1 MENNLNIVKSEFKE
15 LPNNI
20 EAEQSVIGSILVTNE
35 IFDEISTIIS
45 SINFYD
51 PMHQKIYNAI
61 ESLIYKG
68 MLANPITLK
77 NYFED
82 EKDDLDV
89 PEYLVKITKFSTSI
103 RQAIEYSKIIYDM
116 FVRRELIKI
125 SEQTIDNA
133 KITDLDS
140 SGQNIIENSERL
152 LFDLAEKGSFNSSL
166 IKFDDAMKQT
176 IEMASAAYKN
186 EGGIVGVPTGLRD
199 LDDKLGGLHQSDLI
213 IIAGRPSM
221 GKTSLA
227 TNIAFNAAKHI
238 QDNQKKS
245 SVAFFS
251 LEMSSEQLSTR
262 ILSEQARIGSNDIRR
277 GRISDEQFDQFLETS
292 KNIAELP
299 LFIDETPAISIAAMS
314 NRARRIKRLHGLD
327 MIVVDY
333 IQLMRGTTYNKD
345 GRVQE
350 ISQITQGLKAIAKE
364 LGVPVVA
371 LSQLSRQVE
380 QRDDHKPQ
388 LADLRESGSIEQ
400 DADVVM
406 FVYREGYY
414 LQRKEPREA
423 TVEHAEWQ
431 AKMNEVAHLAEII
444 IGKQRHGPIGKV
456 TLEFEKD
463 LQNLKILKLIKFK
476 YKTLMLTSLYENTI
490 LKNPKFI
497 ILILFITLISFGYYS
512 KDFRLDASSETL
524 LIEDDPDLEYLRE
537 ITNRY
542 GSKEFLVLTYTP
554 NEGMISNTSINNLL
568 SLKYKIQSLDWVHSV
583 ITLLDIPLLNNTDAP
598 LQERLKGFK
607 TLKDEDV
614 DKNRGFKEILES
626 PVFRNFVISESG
638 KTSGIIVNIKQNP
651 ILEDIENRSKKE
663 IDEHR
668 DKIKK
673 QNHKNILEI
682 RDVIKSYD
690 DVGKIYLGGI
700 PMIADDMMTF
710 IKSDIIVF
718 GLGVLLFII
727 ATLWFVF
734 KK

>member
-1 MENNLNIVKSEFKE
+1 MENNLSIVKDNFKE

-20 EAEQSVIGSILVTNE
+20 EAEQAVIGSILVTNE
-35 IFDEISTIIS
+35 IFDEISVIVS
-45 SINFYD
+45 NINFYD
-51 PMHQKIYNAI
+51 PMHQKIFNAI

-82 EKDDLDV
+82 EKDDLNI
-89 PEYLVKITKFSTSI
+89 PEYLVKITKFSTSA

-125 SEQTIDNA
+125 SEQTIDTA
-133 KITDLDS
+133 KLNDLDTN
-140 SGQNIIENSERL
+140 GQNIIENSERL

-166 IKFDDAMKQT
+166 VKFDDAMKQT

-227 TNIAFNAAKHI
+227 TNIAFHAANNI
-238 QDNQKKS
+238 QDSGRKS

-262 ILSEQARIGSNDIRR
+262 ILSEQAQISSNDIRR
-277 GRISDEQFDQFLETS
+277 GRISNEQFDQFLETS

-327 MIVVDY
+327 LVVVDY
-333 IQLMRGTTYNKD
+333 IQLMRGAFNNKD

-406 FVYREGYY
+406 FVYRESYY
-414 LQRKEPREA
+414 LMRKKPREA

-444 IGKQRHGPIGKV
+444 IGKQRHGPIGNIS
-456 TLEFEKD
+456 LEFEERFT
-463 LQNLKILKLIKFK
+463 KFK
-476 YKTLMLTSLYENTI
+476 DTQ
-490 LKNPKFI
+490 
-497 ILILFITLISFGYYS
+497 
-512 KDFRLDASSETL
+512 
-524 LIEDDPDLEYLRE
+524 
-537 ITNRY
+537 
-542 GSKEFLVLTYTP
+542 
-554 NEGMISNTSINNLL
+554 NN
-568 SLKYKIQSLDWVHSV
+568 
-583 ITLLDIPLLNNTDAP
+583 
-598 LQERLKGFK
+598 
-607 TLKDEDV
+607 
-614 DKNRGFKEILES
+614 
-626 PVFRNFVISESG
+626 
-638 KTSGIIVNIKQNP
+638 
-651 ILEDIENRSKKE
+651 
-663 IDEHR
+663 
-668 DKIKK
+668 
-673 QNHKNILEI
+673 
-682 RDVIKSYD
+682 
-690 DVGKIYLGGI
+690 
-700 PMIADDMMTF
+700 
-710 IKSDIIVF
+710 
-718 GLGVLLFII
+718 
-727 ATLWFVF
+727 
-734 KK
+734 

>member
-1 MENNLNIVKSEFKE
+1 MENNLSIVKDQFKE

-20 EAEQSVIGSILVTNE
+20 EAEQAVIGSILVSND
-35 IFDEISTIIS
+35 IFDEINTIIS

-51 PMHQKIYNAI
+51 PMHQKIFEAV

-82 EKDDLDV
+82 EKDDLNV
-89 PEYLVKITKFSTSI
+89 PEYLVKITKFSTSV

-125 SEQTIDNA
+125 SEQTIDSA
-133 KITDLDS
+133 KLNDLDVN
-140 SGQNIIENSERL
+140 GQSIIENSERL
-152 LFDLAEKGSFNSSL
+152 LFDLAERGSFNSSL
-166 IKFDDAMKQT
+166 VKFDEAMKQT

-186 EGGIVGVPTGLRD
+186 EEGIVGVPTGLRD

-227 TNIAFNAAKHI
+227 TNIAFNAAQKL
-238 QDNQKKS
+238 QDNGKKS
-245 SVAFFS
+245 SIAFFS

-262 ILSEQARIGSNDIRR
+262 IISEQARISSNDIRR
-277 GRISDEQFDQFLETS
+277 GRISDDQFDKFLETS
-292 KNIAELP
+292 KNISELP
-299 LFIDETPAISIAAMS
+299 LYIDETPAISIAALS
-314 NRARRIKRLHGLD
+314 NRARRIKRLFGLD

-364 LGVPVVA
+364 LSVPVVA

-431 AKMNEVAHLAEII
+431 AKMNEVAHLAQII
-444 IGKQRHGPIGKV
+444 IGKQRHGPIGNV
-456 TLEFEKD
+456 TLEFEERFT
-463 LQNLKILKLIKFK
+463 KFK
-476 YKTLMLTSLYENTI
+476 DTQ
-490 LKNPKFI
+490 
-497 ILILFITLISFGYYS
+497 
-512 KDFRLDASSETL
+512 
-524 LIEDDPDLEYLRE
+524 
-537 ITNRY
+537 
-542 GSKEFLVLTYTP
+542 
-554 NEGMISNTSINNLL
+554 L
-568 SLKYKIQSLDWVHSV
+568 S
-583 ITLLDIPLLNNTDAP
+583 
-598 LQERLKGFK
+598 
-607 TLKDEDV
+607 
-614 DKNRGFKEILES
+614 
-626 PVFRNFVISESG
+626 
-638 KTSGIIVNIKQNP
+638 
-651 ILEDIENRSKKE
+651 
-663 IDEHR
+663 
-668 DKIKK
+668 
-673 QNHKNILEI
+673 
-682 RDVIKSYD
+682 
-690 DVGKIYLGGI
+690 
-700 PMIADDMMTF
+700 
-710 IKSDIIVF
+710 
-718 GLGVLLFII
+718 
-727 ATLWFVF
+727 
-734 KK
+734 

>member
-1 MENNLNIVKSEFKE
+1 MENNLSIIKENFKE

-20 EAEQSVIGSILVTNE
+20 EAEQSVIGSILVNNE
-35 IFDEISTIIS
+35 IFDEINTIIS
-45 SINFYD
+45 HVNFYD
-51 PMHQKIYNAI
+51 PMHQKIFGSI
-61 ESLIYKG
+61 ENLIYKG

-77 NYFED
+77 NYFEN
-82 EKDDLDV
+82 EKDEINV
-89 PEYLVKITKFSTSI
+89 PEYLVKITKFSTSA

-125 SEQTIDNA
+125 SEQMIDNA
-133 KITDLDS
+133 KENNLDL
-140 SGQNIIENSERL
+140 SGQNIIENSEKL
-152 LFDLAEKGSFNSSL
+152 LYDLAEKGTFNSSL

-227 TNIAFNAAKHI
+227 TNIAFNAAQNI
-238 QDNQKKS
+238 QNNGTKS
-245 SVAFFS
+245 SIAFFS

-262 ILSEQARIGSNDIRR
+262 IISEQARIGSNDIRR
-277 GRISDEQFDQFLETS
+277 GRISDEQFDRFLETS
-292 KNIAELP
+292 KNISELP

-327 MIVVDY
+327 LIVVDY
-333 IQLMRGTTYNKD
+333 IQLMKGSLNNKD

-364 LGVPVVA
+364 LGVPVLA

-380 QRDDHKPQ
+380 QREDHKPQ

-456 TLEFEKD
+456 TLEFEERFT
-463 LQNLKILKLIKFK
+463 KFK
-476 YKTLMLTSLYENTI
+476 DTQ
-490 LKNPKFI
+490 
-497 ILILFITLISFGYYS
+497 
-512 KDFRLDASSETL
+512 
-524 LIEDDPDLEYLRE
+524 
-537 ITNRY
+537 
-542 GSKEFLVLTYTP
+542 
-554 NEGMISNTSINNLL
+554 NN
-568 SLKYKIQSLDWVHSV
+568 
-583 ITLLDIPLLNNTDAP
+583 
-598 LQERLKGFK
+598 
-607 TLKDEDV
+607 
-614 DKNRGFKEILES
+614 
-626 PVFRNFVISESG
+626 
-638 KTSGIIVNIKQNP
+638 
-651 ILEDIENRSKKE
+651 
-663 IDEHR
+663 
-668 DKIKK
+668 
-673 QNHKNILEI
+673 
-682 RDVIKSYD
+682 
-690 DVGKIYLGGI
+690 
-700 PMIADDMMTF
+700 
-710 IKSDIIVF
+710 
-718 GLGVLLFII
+718 
-727 ATLWFVF
+727 
-734 KK
+734 

>member
-1 MENNLNIVKSEFKE
+1 MENNLSVIKENFKE

-35 IFDEISTIIS
+35 IFDEINTIIS
-45 SINFYD
+45 NVNFYD
-51 PMHQKIYNAI
+51 PMHQKIFNAI
-61 ESLIYKG
+61 ESMIYKG

-77 NYFED
+77 NFFEN
-82 EKDDLDV
+82 EKDELNI
-89 PEYLVKITKFSTSI
+89 PEYLIKITKFSTSV

-125 SEQTIDNA
+125 SEGIIYNA
-133 KITDLDS
+133 KENDLETN
-140 SGQNIIENSERL
+140 GKTIIENSEKL
-152 LFDLAEKGSFNSSL
+152 LYDLAEKGTFNSSL

-199 LDDKLGGLHQSDLI
+199 LDDRLGGLHQSDLI

-227 TNIAFNAAKHI
+227 TNIAFNAAQKI
-238 QDNQKKS
+238 QESGAKS

-262 ILSEQARIGSNDIRR
+262 IISEQARIGSNDIRR

-292 KNIAELP
+292 KNISELP

-314 NRARRIKRLHGLD
+314 NRARRIKRLYGLD
-327 MIVVDY
+327 LIVVDY
-333 IQLMRGTTYNKD
+333 IQLMKGSYNNKD

-364 LGVPVVA
+364 LGVPVLA

-456 TLEFEKD
+456 TLEFEERFT
-463 LQNLKILKLIKFK
+463 KFK
-476 YKTLMLTSLYENTI
+476 DTQ
-490 LKNPKFI
+490 
-497 ILILFITLISFGYYS
+497 
-512 KDFRLDASSETL
+512 
-524 LIEDDPDLEYLRE
+524 
-537 ITNRY
+537 
-542 GSKEFLVLTYTP
+542 
-554 NEGMISNTSINNLL
+554 NN
-568 SLKYKIQSLDWVHSV
+568 
-583 ITLLDIPLLNNTDAP
+583 
-598 LQERLKGFK
+598 
-607 TLKDEDV
+607 
-614 DKNRGFKEILES
+614 
-626 PVFRNFVISESG
+626 
-638 KTSGIIVNIKQNP
+638 
-651 ILEDIENRSKKE
+651 
-663 IDEHR
+663 
-668 DKIKK
+668 
-673 QNHKNILEI
+673 
-682 RDVIKSYD
+682 
-690 DVGKIYLGGI
+690 
-700 PMIADDMMTF
+700 
-710 IKSDIIVF
+710 
-718 GLGVLLFII
+718 
-727 ATLWFVF
+727 
-734 KK
+734 